1 MTKCLRYFLF
11 SLVLVGACGQIVAQ
25 AGCFDIAAST
35 KSHATSKN
43 KASNAPAASG
53 ALSDL
58 GKLIDA
64 RLAVMQDVAQFKWN
78 SHAQIEDPV
87 REQKL
92 LDSVKSQSE
101 AMGLS
106 SAWTLHFFREQIE
119 AAKLVQYQLFAQW
132 KKEHQGTF
140 ANTVDLGATIRPQ
153 LDALTPQLLQAIS
166 KSWPQL
172 VEGNGVTEGIGK
184 LKISSTSPCA
194 VQLAILPLIDG
205 SAQTQ

>member
-1 MTKCLRYFLF
+1 MTKWLRYFLF
-11 SLVLVGACGQIVAQ
+11 GLVLVSTCRQVVAQ
-25 AGCFDIAAST
+25 AGCFDVVAPT
-35 KSHATSKN
+35 KSHATK
-43 KASNAPAASG
+43 KAASNAAAGSG

-64 RLAVMQDVAQFKWN
+64 RLAVMQDVARYKWN

-101 AMGLS
+101 TMGLP
-106 SAWTLHFFREQIE
+106 SAWTLHFFREQME

-132 KKEHQGTF
+132 RKEHQGTF

-153 LDALTPQLLQAIS
+153 LDALTPRLLQAIS
-166 KSWPQL
+166 KSWSRI
-172 VEGNGVTEGIGK
+172 VEGDGVADGIGK
-184 LKISSTSPCA
+184 LKMSSTSPCA
-194 VQLAILPLIDG
+194 AQLAILPLIDS
-205 SAQTQ
+205 SAQAQ